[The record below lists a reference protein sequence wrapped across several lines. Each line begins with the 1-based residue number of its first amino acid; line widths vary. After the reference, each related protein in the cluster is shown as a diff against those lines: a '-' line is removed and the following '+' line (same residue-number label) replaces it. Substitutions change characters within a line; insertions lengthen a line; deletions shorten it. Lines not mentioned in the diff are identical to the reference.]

1 MKTKNIL
8 IVLAISLV
16 ILGKIY
22 FRFNQNET
30 THNFQMIEGLVYGL
44 SIALPLFFIVSII
57 KKNATN

>member
-30 THNFQMIEGLVYGL
+30 THSFQMIEGLVYGL
-44 SIALPLFFIVSII
+44 LIALPLFFIVSII
-57 KKNATN
+57 KKKATN